1 LEGNYL
7 MARRGNDL
15 REHIL
20 AEGKNVFLE
29 LGFERTSMDLVAQRA
44 QTSKRSLYAY
54 FETKD
59 VLFAAVIERIQELFV
74 GRMKTPEHYATDPV
88 EAAVL
93 FCGRFAQML
102 TWAPIL
108 RTCRLGIAEADR
120 LPDASTRL
128 YKAFFGTALERL
140 SDFLAAQFDVPT
152 EQASSLADRALTAA
166 THPWFPRAL
175 FGLEQIRDEVPEE
188 DAIGTDINLIP
199 VRALLSALLAPAS
212 SDRG

>member
-1 LEGNYL
+1 
-7 MARRGNDL
+7 MARRGPEL

-44 QTSKRSLYAY
+44 QTSKRSLYAH

-59 VLFAAVIERIQELFV
+59 ALFTAVIERIQELFV
-74 GRMKTPEHYATDPV
+74 GRIKTPEHYADDPLD
-88 EAAVL
+88 AAVL

-120 LPDASTRL
+120 LPDAAARL
-128 YKAFFGTALERL
+128 YEAFFGAAHERL
-140 SDFLAAQFDVPT
+140 ASFLGQRLQLDV
-152 EQASSLADRALTAA
+152 ETAA
-166 THPWFPRAL
+166 LLASQSLSSATYPWFPRAL
-175 FGLEQIRDEVPEE
+175 FGLEELRDEVPDE
-188 DAIGTDINLIP
+188 DTITADID
-199 VRALLSALLAPAS
+199 LAPIRAS
-212 SDRG
+212 LAAIPARINSK